1 MRYYQKHRL
10 KIFAKWVGD
19 MSCLP
24 YYITPAI
31 WYEKYHYHNGQSWN
45 LHMKWLGFRG
55 WIRLVTKGCLIKNH

>member
-31 WYEKYHYHNGQSWN
+31 WYEKYHYHNVPLSQRTELEPTYEVARISW
-45 LHMKWLGFRG
+45 LD
-55 WIRLVTKGCLIKNH
+55 